1 MKTDMNM
8 TIEGITLSELRTV
21 SPDEDAKKEGI
32 KKTITLRI
40 KYDGLTLKD
49 VFAKAF
55 KSDVVSWQNGGA
67 GRKNYDN
74 IVDKSVI
81 EISAKAPGAGPQE
94 NPMDAM
100 IREARAAGVDPK
112 DEKAFAAY
120 IIAEMKK
127 R

>member
-1 MKTDMNM
+1 MNM
-8 TIEGITLSELRTV
+8 TIEGITLSEIRTV
-21 SPDEDAKKEGI
+21 SPDEGAKKDGI

-55 KSDVVSWQNGGA
+55 KSDVVAWQNGGA

-81 EISAKAPGAGPQE
+81 EVSAKAPGAGPQE
-94 NPMDAM
+94 NPLDVI
-100 IREARAAGVDPK
+100 IREA
-112 DEKAFAAY
+112 KAVGLTVEQY
-120 IIAEMKK
+120 VIAEMKK
-127 R
+127 RQ